1 MLPPSPT
8 LVSDNKISLC
18 YLIPASS
25 ALWTEVEREKR
36 KVEGQIEGEV
46 KRKVKGIERLRL
58 EQVPLSGNGLPR
70 CHDQTRVCTA
80 SAVLAEEQPGKLNF
94 GWKWKEE
101 EKKWRRDFTRETRRG
116 ESTGVEQ
123 RGERETKEDGGG
135 AEASVSSRF
144 THLTGAKSA
153 KTRGAC
159 YRARLNEFGPSV
171 NTRKEKRERENSK
184 GSDGIRGHIFPP
196 PIRRMKYGEFGIKQ
210 PHKTRIILNVFFLGR
225 KFSEF
230 ILRANLSPSDA
241 ERRYRFQPS
250 PSTPPSRFLLFS

>member
-1 MLPPSPT
+1 M
-8 LVSDNKISLC
+8 
-18 YLIPASS
+18 SS
-25 ALWTEVEREKR
+25 
-36 KVEGQIEGEV
+36 
-46 KRKVKGIERLRL
+46 KG
-58 EQVPLSGNGLPR
+58 G
-70 CHDQTRVCTA
+70 
-80 SAVLAEEQPGKLNF
+80 
-94 GWKWKEE
+94 
-101 EKKWRRDFTRETRRG
+101 
-116 ESTGVEQ
+116 
-123 RGERETKEDGGG
+123 RETKEDGGG

>member
-1 MLPPSPT
+1 M
-8 LVSDNKISLC
+8 
-18 YLIPASS
+18 
-25 ALWTEVEREKR
+25 EKR
-36 KVEGQIEGEV
+36 
-46 KRKVKGIERLRL
+46 LY
-58 EQVPLSGNGLPR
+58 
-70 CHDQTRVCTA
+70 
-80 SAVLAEEQPGKLNF
+80 EE
-94 GWKWKEE
+94 
-101 EKKWRRDFTRETRRG
+101 DST
-116 ESTGVEQ
+116 STGVEQ
-123 RGERETKEDGGG
+123 RGGETKEDGGG

-250 PSTPPSRFLLFS
+250 PSTPPSLPSLFIGGR

>member
-1 MLPPSPT
+1 MLPPPT
-8 LVSDNKISLC
+8 LVSDKISLC

-101 EKKWRRDFTRETRRG
+101 EKKWRRDFTRETRRAQVSSKG
-116 ESTGVEQ
+116 G
-123 RGERETKEDGGG
+123 RETKEDGGG

-171 NTRKEKRERENSK
+171 NTRKEKRER
-184 GSDGIRGHIFPP
+184 IRKV
-196 PIRRMKYGEFGIKQ
+196 RMESAAIYF
-210 PHKTRIILNVFFLGR
+210 
-225 KFSEF
+225 
-230 ILRANLSPSDA
+230 
-241 ERRYRFQPS
+241 YR
-250 PSTPPSRFLLFS
+250 LFVG